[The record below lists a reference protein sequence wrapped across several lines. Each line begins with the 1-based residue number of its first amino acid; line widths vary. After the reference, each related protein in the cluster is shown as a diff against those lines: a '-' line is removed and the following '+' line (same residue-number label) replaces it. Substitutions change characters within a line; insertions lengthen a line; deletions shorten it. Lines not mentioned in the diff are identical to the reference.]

1 MDEFQPSQKFVDA
14 IMIQTGFHHDEAD
27 RPGVLTADG
36 PSLASA
42 TGFQGLVAKAV
53 KNQSPRYESG
63 GIGFDQEGGLH
74 GGVPAFLVAGV
85 CRRADNLWGYV
96 YLGVASGE
104 SVKYVER

>member
-1 MDEFQPSQKFVDA
+1 MGMDELQPSQKFVDT

-63 GIGFDQEGGLH
+63 GIVFDQEDGLH
-74 GGVPAFLVAGV
+74 GAVPAFLLACV
-85 CRRADNLWGYV
+85 
-96 YLGVASGE
+96 
-104 SVKYVER
+104 